1 MALMENEGIG
11 CWVGWLRPVERLERS
26 IRRGRSRELSGEE
39 KRTVSRAVA
48 KLRRLEEVNRRLRDS
63 WPDLFAGQ
71 FDVRLSDDEVER
83 LVTEVCQSDSGME
96 IRDAQRHLV
105 TGLSRGVKELGW
117 DVAVPAPYTSV
128 SVLPSLFSTETA
140 ERLARFDMV
149 QDRYLEWLQGTTSD
163 GPRDIRIDAGELL
176 FSFAFHTGVACHG
189 WFSELSQAIGKDLET
204 YRGTYW
210 VTLEKSSGAGK
221 AGLGDKKRR
230 RIILAPMTA
239 LLLRRWHRHW
249 SGRWPQEDTSEE
261 SLHVFTQHIGLA
273 SLTVRECQALSESN
287 LTTVVPGFLVH
298 YARTLDLGKS
308 LRRENWARWLTG
320 QFHQTQSDVAA
331 GDSDAPSAYVPIEN
345 DVPPSETPATDQV
358 QYFCDLAKWMSK
370 FVSLSEKISVLA
382 DYDRRRLV
390 AEFRHRTRKDIQR
403 VFRQEGVSALS
414 RMLAEY
420 SLFLIGS
427 DGALDTDLVRQAKHY
442 HHLQRLLD
450 YSPDVLSASTLD
462 ADEWQA
468 IYDAILEVSPGDAG
482 AIQAALSSWHEFLHT
497 AYGLERVPS
506 EVSDGGGVDAAILT
520 ETEFDIAKQQLLA
533 AGGDYARMQ
542 LALLILGFR
551 CGLRRSEAWSRRFE
565 DFPGLG
571 VEGVQQPELLV
582 RPTKTVGVKSASAV
596 RRLPLA
602 ILLPEDEQRW
612 LAEFILDRQR
622 RLPTNNR
629 AAPVFADPVSGD
641 FRITEPLVFSDLTLL
656 LRQVSGD
663 DSFRFHHLRHSFA
676 SFNLI
681 RLLELSDGQ
690 LLSSEGSPQFVSDAD
705 AHEGGSEPLW
715 RRAGLGDPSMS
726 LALLSQWLGHSSE
739 RVTLRSYAHVLDFL
753 LGQYLIAREN
763 PVLTLAQQQVILEK
777 SPAALEKFR
786 HRKRLTDR
794 ASTAADL
801 LSCVRIRG
809 ARPIEEKGKTYP
821 TEFDIQTAPRKTR
834 HLNPLL
840 PYRLALLVDQ
850 YSSRTSEASV
860 GEALAHAASQL
871 DIDQP
876 LAEAWQ
882 ARASALF
889 NLPMPKADKL
899 GRFSLNAPRSDVAR
913 VNFSLIFRAPELS
926 NFPVPPQSRTAF
938 QEMMGW
944 FVQLADWAER
954 DALAARDSLRLT
966 AEAIQRS
973 RPNIQPRGRERQ
985 LAFLKLILELRL
997 VRHFEPIIHT
1007 TDANWPAAQ
1016 QFWAQNSGLPK
1027 TRFRQELGVLKDP
1040 PKDGILHLKLKSPGK
1055 AGSYFWAALRFL
1067 VFTGCVMFD
1076 AVPGNADSQVA
1087 GS

>member
-1 MALMENEGIG
+1 MALMLSEETC
-11 CWVGWLRPVERLERS
+11 CWAGWLRPVERLERS
-26 IRRGRSRELSGEE
+26 IRRGRSREQSGEE
-39 KRTVSRAVA
+39 KRTLSRAVA

-63 WPDLFAGQ
+63 WPDLFAGR
-71 FDVRLSDDEVER
+71 FDVKLSDDEVER
-83 LVTEVCQSDSGME
+83 LVTEVCQSDSGLE

-105 TGLSRGVKELGW
+105 TGLSRGVKERRW

-128 SVLPSLFSTETA
+128 SVLPSLFSTATA
-140 ERLARFDMV
+140 ERLARYDMV
-149 QDRYLEWLQGTTSD
+149 QDRYLEWLQGAASD
-163 GPRDIRIDAGELL
+163 GPHDIRIDAGELL
-176 FSFAFHTGVACHG
+176 FSFLFHTGVACHG
-189 WFSELSQAIGKDLET
+189 WFSELSQAIGKNLET

-210 VTLEKSSGAGK
+210 VTLEKSSGVGK
-221 AGLGDKKRR
+221 AELGDKKRR

-249 SGRWPQEDTSEE
+249 SGLWPQEDTSKEL
-261 SLHVFTQHIGLA
+261 LHVFTQHVGLA
-273 SLTVRECQALSESN
+273 PLTVRECQALSEAN

-308 LRRENWARWLTG
+308 LTKANWARWVTG
-320 QFHQTQSDVAA
+320 QFHRTQSDGAIGNSA
-331 GDSDAPSAYVPIEN
+331 APSAYVPIEN

-358 QYFCDLAKWMSK
+358 QYFRDLAKWMSK
-370 FVSLSEKISVLA
+370 LVSLSEKISVLT
-382 DYDRRRLV
+382 DYDRRFV
-390 AEFRHRTRKDIQR
+390 AEFRHRSRKDIQR
-403 VFRQEGVSALS
+403 VLRQEGVSALS
-414 RMLAEY
+414 QMLAEY
-420 SLFLIGS
+420 ALFLVGS
-427 DGALDTDLVRQAKHY
+427 DGALDTDLVQQAKRY

-462 ADEWQA
+462 ADEWQT
-468 IYDAILEVSPGDAG
+468 IYDAILEVSAGDAG
-482 AIQAALSSWHEFLHT
+482 AIQAALSSWHEFLHM
-497 AYGLERVPS
+497 AYGVERVAS
-506 EVSDGGGVDAAILT
+506 EVPDGRGVDAAILT
-520 ETEFDIAKQQLLA
+520 QTEFDIAKQQLLL

-602 ILLPEDEQRW
+602 ILLPEEEQRW
-612 LAEFILDRQR
+612 LAEFICDRQR
-622 RLPTNNR
+622 RLPTDNR

-641 FRITEPLVFSDLTLL
+641 FRLTEPLVFSDLTLL
-656 LRQVSGD
+656 LRRVSGE

-676 SFNLI
+676 SINLI
-681 RLLELSDGQ
+681 RLLELSDGE
-690 LLSSEGSPQFVSDAD
+690 LLSSEGTPRFVSNRDIGN
-705 AHEGGSEPLW
+705 GGGEPLW

-763 PVLTLAQQQVILEK
+763 PLLTLAQQQVILEK

-809 ARPIEEKGKTYP
+809 AQSIEDKGKKYP
-821 TEFDIQTAPRKTR
+821 TEFDIQTAPRNTR
-834 HLNPLL
+834 HINPLL
-840 PYRLALLVDQ
+840 PYRLALLIAQ
-850 YSSRTSEASV
+850 YSSRTPEACAD
-860 GEALAHAASQL
+860 EALAHAASQL
-871 DIDQP
+871 DLDQP
-876 LAEAWQ
+876 LAKSWQ
-882 ARASALF
+882 ARATALF
-889 NLPMPKADKL
+889 NLSMPKAEKL
-899 GRFSLNAPRSDVAR
+899 GKFSLNAPRSDGAR
-913 VNFSLIFRAPELS
+913 VNFSLIFRAPELP
-926 NFPVPPQSRTAF
+926 NFPVPPQSRAAF

-944 FVQLADWAER
+944 FAKLADWAER
-954 DALAARDSLRLT
+954 DASAARDSLRHS

-973 RPNIQPRGRERQ
+973 RPNIQPRGRGRQ
-985 LAFLKLILELRL
+985 LAFLKLIIELRL
-997 VRHFEPIIHT
+997 LKRFELIIHT
-1007 TDANWPAAQ
+1007 SETNGLAAQ
-1016 QFWAQNSGLPK
+1016 QFWAQHSGLPK
-1027 TRFRQELGVLKDP
+1027 SRFRPEHGVLKDP
-1040 PKDGILHLKLKSPGK
+1040 PQDGILHLRLKSPGK
-1055 AGSYFWAALRFL
+1055 AGSYFWVALRFL

-1076 AVPGNADSQVA
+1076 AVPGKVDSQA
-1087 GS
+1087 SGS